1 MNDQPRRKAGP
12 LIRAVAMLQLKL
24 LLGAARDLAL
34 SPLTLAAALLDLV
47 LLRSRD
53 PKFFRLSL
61 QIGERTEEWID
72 LCQSGARHY
81 EAPPRE
87 NVDALLARVEEVV
100 RDPKTGARRARV
112 LKRWAERQ
120 IARARVRAAE
130 ELSTRMK
137 AMTDRKRGRDSPE

>member
-1 MNDQPRRKAGP
+1 MNDQPRRRAGP

-72 LCQSGARHY
+72 LWSGARHH

-137 AMTDRKRGRDSPE
+137 AMTDRKSGRDSPE